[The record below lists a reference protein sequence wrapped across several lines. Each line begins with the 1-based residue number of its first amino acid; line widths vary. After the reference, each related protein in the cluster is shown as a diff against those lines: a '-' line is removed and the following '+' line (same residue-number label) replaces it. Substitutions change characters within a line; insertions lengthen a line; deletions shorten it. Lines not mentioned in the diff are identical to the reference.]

1 MDSNSSLILINF
13 IVNLLMVLDHF
24 INRIK
29 SSKCFG
35 ASLEM
40 NDNKNNE
47 LDNNKILEQLKELTN
62 NNKKSIDIS
71 NDPSNKL

>member
-1 MDSNSSLILINF
+1 MILINL

-40 NDNKNNE
+40 NDIKNND

-62 NNKKSIDIS
+62 NNKKSID
-71 NDPSNKL
+71 PSNKL